1 MGLTATDISFTQA
14 ADFYLKRYREGS
26 APPVDLFAQAFP
38 HIADR
43 LRLEMPSML
52 MLEQALGTGR
62 EPRGLK
68 SRQVLGH
75 CQIEEEIGRG
85 GMGTV
90 YRAKQIGLDRTVAI
104 KVIALDGCA
113 PGIVERF
120 ELERRAMAR
129 LDHPSIVPVYEYGH
143 DDQHAFLVMKYIDG
157 FNLFQ
162 LIEDDSPY
170 RAKVKLA
177 ELHSDWNHLAK
188 IGAEV
193 ASGLQHAHEQGL
205 IHRDIKPSNLLLDE
219 HDKVWITDFGLA
231 KIQDFASPLS
241 RAGDAIGTLRYMAPE
256 QLRGFCDARS
266 DVYSLGL
273 TLYELAVGGPSWEM
287 NSSKTGLPEIVP
299 NSLTDVRSKNPCVP
313 EDLADIIMKACSF
326 DPLDR
331 YQTAG
336 ELMIVLNRYLF
347 GIRGASDRRK
357 RRRLSDNEFR
367 RRTLRTRIAMG
378 AGILLAGA
386 FTIEVYRGTGPIAS
400 EPEPVA
406 VNSIQLPE
414 PERPV
419 PAQITFLEKLAD
431 DPEED
436 MVNIVADFVKDSVDD
451 ATQELSMS
459 GHSKEELIHRIDQF
473 AETVK
478 EKGLTGRE
486 MDSILDSYRA
496 STLPMATKVMRLHS
510 VLERSHLDP
519 QEKQKASFMLR
530 KMAGCVVKRLLSVE
544 EAKRMVNALTHN
556 RNYSSEE
563 LLTFNAPDRMLQ
575 KWFAAVEQ
583 RMNLIPNELLRDFS
597 IQKEVQ
603 DLFDAA
609 MKDIESNTQS
619 SPEASP

>member
-52 MLEQALGTGR
+52 MLEKALGTER

-143 DDQHAFLVMKYIDG
+143 DDHHAFLVMKYIDG

-188 IGAEV
+188 IGAQV

-299 NSLTDVRSKNPCVP
+299 SSLTDVRSKNPCVP

-336 ELMIVLNRYLF
+336 ELMIVLNRYLS

-357 RRRLSDNEFR
+357 RRRISDEDFR
-367 RRTLRTRIAMG
+367 RRRLRTRVALG

-386 FTIEVYRGTGPIAS
+386 FTIEVYRGSGPIAS
-400 EPEPVA
+400 EPESVA
-406 VNSIQLPE
+406 MASVPLPQ
-414 PERPV
+414 PDRPV

-431 DPEED
+431 DSEED

-459 GHSKEELIHRIDQF
+459 GQSKEELINRIDQF

-510 VLERSHLDP
+510 VLERSHLNL
-519 QEKQKASFMLR
+519 QEKQHASFMLR

-556 RNYSSEE
+556 REYSSEE
-563 LLTFNAPDRMLQ
+563 LLTFNARI
-575 KWFAAVEQ
+575 ECC
-583 RMNLIPNELLRDFS
+583 RNGLR
-597 IQKEVQ
+597 
-603 DLFDAA
+603 L
-609 MKDIESNTQS
+609 
-619 SPEASP
+619 